1 MNLAGFDGEV
11 AAAEGGYTTE
21 GFAYVFE
28 FEQHGELLRISQ
40 MMGILGRVR
49 VLVYLAVASTLLAA
63 NDAAS
68 CQRKFDEIKNDRA
81 KPGSVYTF
89 TPAEINAWSRWKL
102 PQEIPQGMREPSVQF
117 GNNSGT
123 GRALID
129 LLKMQHAK
137 GAKPN
142 WLIEKL
148 IEGERPMAIGVAIQ
162 SGGGYATVKLLSVEI
177 SGVRASGGV
186 LDFLIRTFFRP
197 LYPEA
202 HIDEKF
208 EMGNNV
214 ERLEIYP
221 DRALVYLK
229 KTFGPAQRAQK

>member
-1 MNLAGFDGEV
+1 MV
-11 AAAEGGYTTE
+11 
-21 GFAYVFE
+21 
-28 FEQHGELLRISQ
+28 
-40 MMGILGRVR
+40 GILGRVR
-49 VLVYLAVASTLLAA
+49 VLLYLAAATTLFAA

-68 CQRKFDEIKNDRA
+68 CQRKFDEIKNNRA

-89 TPAEINAWSRWKL
+89 TPAEVNAWSRWKL
-102 PQEIPQGMREPSVQF
+102 PQEIPQGMREPNVQF
-117 GNNSGT
+117 GNNSAT

-148 IEGERPMAIGVAIQ
+148 IEGERPMAVGVGIQ
-162 SGGGYATVKLLSVEI
+162 SGGGYATVKLQSVEI
-177 SGVRASGGV
+177 SGVRASGTV
-186 LDFLIRTFFRP
+186 LEFLIRTFFRP

-202 HIDEKF
+202 HIDERF

-214 ERLEIYP
+214 DRIEVLP
-221 DRALVYLK
+221 DRAVVYLK
-229 KTFGPAQRAQK
+229 KTFTPQRAQK